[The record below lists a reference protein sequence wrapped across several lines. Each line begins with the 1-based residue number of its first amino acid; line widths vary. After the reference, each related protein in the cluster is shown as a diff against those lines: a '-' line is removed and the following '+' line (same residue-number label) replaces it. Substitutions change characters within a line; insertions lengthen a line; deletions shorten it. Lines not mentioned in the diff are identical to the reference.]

1 LTTREFD
8 QKKAEEFTGR
18 VLADT
23 AATTTTILATIGD
36 RLGLFKDL
44 AVNGPATS
52 AELASRTGTDERYV
66 REWLGAMFAAGYVDY
81 DGANGRFSLPPE
93 HEPTLVQEP
102 GPAFLAG
109 VQQELM
115 GCLRRVDIVENAF
128 RNGGGVALDEYPDE
142 MWIGMDR
149 FTAQWHENMLVQEW
163 IPLLPEVEAKLRSG
177 ARVADIGC
185 GRGRAVIKLA
195 QTFPD
200 STYTGYDVVESNIQ
214 RARENAAA
222 AGVADRVRFE
232 ALDAAEG
239 LPERYDVITTFDVIH
254 DAVDPLALL
263 RSIHDALEPSGIYV
277 CLDIN
282 CSDRLEDNVGTVA
295 SLFYGFSIMLCM
307 TSSLARGGAGLG
319 TLGLH
324 PKKLE
329 ELAHEAGFHGVRLVE
344 MDNPFNNLYE
354 LRP

>member
-1 LTTREFD
+1 MVMKEIDRR
-8 QKKAEEFTGR
+8 KAEEFTGR
-18 VLADT
+18 VLTDT
-23 AATTTTILATIGD
+23 AATTTTILAIIGD

-44 AVNGPATS
+44 AANGPATS
-52 AELASRTGTDERYV
+52 VQLAARTGTDERYV
-66 REWLGAMFAAGYVDY
+66 REWLGAMFAAGYVAY
-81 DGANGRFSLPPE
+81 DGEHFSLPPE

-102 GPAFLAG
+102 GPAFLGG

-115 GCLRRVDIVENAF
+115 GCLRRFDQVVYAF
-128 RNGGGVALDEYPDE
+128 RNGGGVALDEYPEE
-142 MWIGMDR
+142 MWVGMER
-149 FTAQWHENMLVQEW
+149 FTAQWHENMLVQDW
-163 IPLLPEVEAKLRSG
+163 IPRLPDVETKLRSG
-177 ARVADIGC
+177 AHVADLGC

-200 STYTGYDVVESNIQ
+200 STFVGYDVVESNIEQ
-214 RARENAAA
+214 ARKNAEE
-222 AGVADRVRFE
+222 AGVAERVRFE

-239 LPERYDVITTFDVIH
+239 LPERYDVITTFDMIH
-254 DAVDPLALL
+254 DAVDPLGTLKSIREALK
-263 RSIHDALEPSGIYV
+263 PGGIYV

-282 CSDRLEDNVGTVA
+282 CSDRLEDNVGPVA
-295 SLFYGFSIMLCM
+295 SLLYGFSVMLCM
-307 TSSLARGGAGLG
+307 TSSLAHGGEGLG

-329 ELAHEAGFHGVRLVE
+329 ELAKEAGFRTVRLVE